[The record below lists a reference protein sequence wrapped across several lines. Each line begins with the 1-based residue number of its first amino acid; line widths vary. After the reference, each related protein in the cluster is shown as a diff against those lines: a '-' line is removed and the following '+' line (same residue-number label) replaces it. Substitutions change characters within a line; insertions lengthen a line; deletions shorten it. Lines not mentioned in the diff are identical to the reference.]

1 MTQRPQQDQMRVV
14 EGQMNGRERVLS
26 VARVLII
33 AMMACNAPSGEPTP
47 TEEELASPD
56 PSGAVTAVV
65 PTASSSPP
73 SSSAEPT
80 QSPTASPLSIGGVLW
95 HEICEFSGGE
105 AGEPVVL
112 GTGCVQYG
120 EGPSEFGPNQI
131 LDPFETGWEGV
142 TLHLGAGACPSI
154 GLAAA
159 ITDAAGEYVFTG
171 LSPGTYCV
179 SYDSLSDGNDVLLIP
194 GGPTYPDRGEAG
206 FEQTVELEPGI
217 DQLEIN
223 FGYAYQF
230 FN

>member
-1 MTQRPQQDQMRVV
+1 
-14 EGQMNGRERVLS
+14 MNSRDRVLR
-26 VARVLII
+26 VTGVLIV
-33 AMMACNAPSGEPTP
+33 AMMAFNAPNGDPTP
-47 TEEELASPD
+47 TDEELPSPD
-56 PSGAVTAVV
+56 PSGSVTAIV
-65 PTASSSPP
+65 PTTSPSPP
-73 SSSAEPT
+73 SSSAEAT
-80 QSPTASPLSIGGVLW
+80 LSPTVIPLRIGGVLW

-142 TLHLGAGACPSI
+142 TLHLGAGACPST
-154 GLAAA
+154 GKATAV
-159 ITDAAGEYVFTG
+159 TDSSGEYVFTS

-194 GGPTYPDRGEAG
+194 GGPTYPVRGEAG
-206 FEQTVELEPGI
+206 FEQTVELEPGV